1 MMTTHI
7 TTQSQLTKI
16 PLIEMRNVCVLFPDG
31 SARIKYPYL
40 NLSYIYAY
48 RRVWEFN
55 GHFVSVAY
63 VVELVSSHM
72 SHTQRTYVRNGPNF
86 KFCLTLRPFS
96 TLEDQSIFKTV
107 RSTVYIL
114 DLQLRCMCVLCRI
127 PTRCI
132 HTNEA
137 RCLRAINKF
146 RVFDILTLK
155 HTVMTVGLITTKIAR
170 QNTLNH
176 RRMSMSG
183 IGVWRTEEAPF
194 KRANEIKLL
203 CDCMRELYGF

>member
-1 MMTTHI
+1 MADKCIVIYICVCISKWCDNDVAERTLSLDRRLEYKSSLTMMTTHI

-107 RSTVYIL
+107 RSTVYIYWI
-114 DLQLRCMCVLCRI
+114 CSCGVCVCYAEYR
-127 PTRCI
+127 
-132 HTNEA
+132 HD
-137 RCLRAINKF
+137 
-146 RVFDILTLK
+146 VYILMK
-155 HTVMTVGLITTKIAR
+155 HVV
-170 QNTLNH
+170 
-176 RRMSMSG
+176 SG
-183 IGVWRTEEAPF
+183 Q
-194 KRANEIKLL
+194 
-203 CDCMRELYGF
+203 

>member
-114 DLQLRCMCVLCRI
+114 DLQLRCMCVICRI

-146 RVFDILTLK
+146 RVFDILTCNK
-155 HTVMTVGLITTKIAR
+155 CKAHCNDGRSHHDQNRTTEHAQSQKNVNEWYWRMAYGGSPIQAR
-170 QNTLNH
+170 
-176 RRMSMSG
+176 
-183 IGVWRTEEAPF
+183 
-194 KRANEIKLL
+194 
-203 CDCMRELYGF
+203 